1 MTPDQPRN
9 VGPLGP
15 ESLDGPDRE
24 LREIHQSVS
33 RFLMRYKFA
42 IEEVTTKVGILREE
56 FQETYDHSPIEHVRS
71 RLKSVD
77 SLFAKAAKRG
87 CGTSLDRVAER
98 VLDIAGVRI
107 VCPFVSDVYWIM
119 YMLTGQSDVT
129 VLEVEDYIASPK
141 PNGYRS
147 LHLTIEVPVFLSD
160 RTESVPVEVQLRT
173 MAMDFW
179 ASVEHAVYYKF
190 DAEVPDEL
198 LAELADAAS
207 TAADLDR
214 RMSRLRDEVRKLG
227 RTAS

>member
-1 MTPDQPRN
+1 MTSDQSPAPE
-9 VGPLGP
+9 PLGP
-15 ESLDGPDRE
+15 DFLDSRGRE
-24 LREIHQSVS
+24 LREVHQSVS
-33 RFLMRYKFA
+33 RFLLRYKFA
-42 IEEVTTKVGILREE
+42 IEEVTTKIGILREE

-71 RLKSVD
+71 RLKSAD

-87 CGTSLDRVAER
+87 CGTSLDSIAEK
-98 VLDIAGVRI
+98 VLDIAGVRV

-129 VLEVEDYIASPK
+129 VVEVEDYIASPK

-147 LHLTIEVPVFLSD
+147 LHLTIEVPVFFSD

-173 MAMDFW
+173 IAMDFW
-179 ASVEHAVYYKF
+179 ASVEHAVHYKF

-198 LAELADAAS
+198 LAELADAAR

-214 RMSRLRDEVRKLG
+214 RMTRLRDEVRKLA
-227 RTAS
+227 RTAP